1 MPDKPQSEAKARRK
15 GAKAIARPKTK
26 RAVKTGRGLA
36 LEVYAAARKAG
47 VRMEAKGN
55 WVEFHGKLPTA
66 VLLKATK
73 CQNELARV
81 VREKQ
86 PDRMKAELQAK
97 KSDTAQRVPTKAK
110 QRAGAPAHPSKKTA
124 AEGPAA
130 PPKKKQVFKAS
141 EPMENGQWETFAQK
155 MAMGVFS
162 NYSCY
167 LQAYPESSAE
177 AARRSASELLTNPD
191 IKARIAWIRAEALK
205 NVNITLEEQLL
216 WYIRVKDTPV
226 GFVDDESPMA
236 QKVKRTIMGTEEEGT
251 ITKVE
256 VETPCKMAAA
266 KQIDKLKGFEKPQ
279 ELNVNLGYEPPGK
292 AMERLTGKGV
302 DLAAILKKA
311 GLMGK

>member
-1 MPDKPQSEAKARRK
+1 MGMPDKPKPPAGSARRSLAGRAAGARRK
-15 GAKAIARPKTK
+15 GAHATARPSTT
-26 RAVKTGRGLA
+26 RPVKTGRVSARPSAHKAAKGKKTGRGGD
-36 LEVYAAARKAG
+36 LEKRRSAKKEPFERVMAAA
-47 VRMEAKGN
+47 
-55 WVEFHGKLPTA
+55 
-66 VLLKATK
+66 
-73 CQNELARV
+73 
-81 VREKQ
+81 
-86 PDRMKAELQAK
+86 
-97 KSDTAQRVPTKAK
+97 
-110 QRAGAPAHPSKKTA
+110 
-124 AEGPAA
+124 
-130 PPKKKQVFKAS
+130 KKKAADRSVRAPVKAVKPKVTKPS
-141 EPMENGQWETFAQK
+141 EPMPDGQQETFCQK

-167 LQAYPESSAE
+167 LQAYPDVTPASARTLSSL
-177 AARRSASELLTNPD
+177 LLTNID

-205 NVNITLEEQLL
+205 HVNITLEEQLL

-292 AMERLTGKGV
+292 AMERLLGNGV
-302 DLAAILKKA
+302 DLAAILKNA
-311 GLMGK
+311 GLLGK